1 MREIARKPPVYGRW
15 RPTKRSL
22 KPMAPP
28 VRPYR
33 VPTKWKSRIDFIRT
47 FDRFRVPL
55 FGFKMKTH
63 LPKVNLDQR
72 KWHVIDANGAV
83 LGRLAVQVADI
94 LRGKNKPVYT
104 PHLDAGDFVIVV
116 NAEKVRVTGKKEQ
129 AKEYMTYSGWKGGE
143 KYATVEQLRA
153 RHPELL
159 IERAVKGMI
168 PKNRLGR
175 VLLTK
180 LKVFK
185 GPKHDHAA
193 QQPAVLA
200 PAK

>member
-1 MREIARKPPVYGRW
+1 
-15 RPTKRSL
+15 
-22 KPMAPP
+22 
-28 VRPYR
+28 
-33 VPTKWKSRIDFIRT
+33 
-47 FDRFRVPL
+47 
-55 FGFKMKTH
+55 MKTH
-63 LPKVNLDQR
+63 LPKVNVDER
-72 KWHVIDANGAV
+72 KWHVIDADGAV

-104 PHLDAGDFVIVV
+104 AHLDAGDFVVV
-116 NAEKVRVTGKKEQ
+116 INAEKVRLTGKKET

-143 KYATVEQLRA
+143 KYASVEQIRA

-185 GPKHDHAA
+185 GPKHTHEAQKPAPLKAA
-193 QQPAVLA
+193 A
-200 PAK
+200 